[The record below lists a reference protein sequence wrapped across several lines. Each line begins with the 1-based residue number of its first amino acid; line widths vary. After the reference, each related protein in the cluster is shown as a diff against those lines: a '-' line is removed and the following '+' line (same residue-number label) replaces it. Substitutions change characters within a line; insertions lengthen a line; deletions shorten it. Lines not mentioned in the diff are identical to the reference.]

1 MKKRQTEDPRLFD
14 RQKSSVLE
22 SSDLSRKGNVDK
34 DIRDLLEKMNSN
46 KNYFSLSSCSGR
58 IIILRQQTHSKVK
71 LFNNMALVYYRGR
84 VFFGVFWNHSD
95 PRSARLIGGSATWP
109 PLPSPQ
115 NMVSNSLD
123 RNGFK
128 IKIIIFR
135 QQTFKSKTKKHIYLL
150 VQTKNV
156 QLIWC
161 NLKSQCR

>member
-84 VFFGVFWNHSD
+84 VFFGVF
-95 PRSARLIGGSATWP
+95 
-109 PLPSPQ
+109 
-115 NMVSNSLD
+115 
-123 RNGFK
+123 
-128 IKIIIFR
+128 
-135 QQTFKSKTKKHIYLL
+135 
-150 VQTKNV
+150 
-156 QLIWC
+156 
-161 NLKSQCR
+161 